1 MRDSVKLQFQE
12 PSFDKKGTRVFGVK
26 IQGKDVIDRLDIFA
40 EAGKNK
46 ALDYTFEDIEVAD
59 SVLVID
65 FVRITD
71 GPVISGIVVE
81 GQGTVKKINC
91 GGEAYKDYISDP
103 EPVLDEKRF
112 MPTDDFYR
120 DWSAHQ
126 FGGECAEEIAVI
138 FTKID
143 GRLPEPARWN
153 AGPGAI
159 GINNRPWSSIEKN
172 YAFVDELATLQP
184 KIKGEGNKERFDYW
198 LNSFRYMKAMA
209 RLGCARG
216 ELDKVIKQ
224 IEAEK
229 DPAAKQTLAKEKALK
244 LRKQLVVL
252 LGEMYG
258 HLLATLT
265 NSSEMGMVANVEQ
278 HSMLQAKLLTSHDE
292 KIEKLLGEPLPADAK
307 PWKDY
312 RGPGRVIV
320 PTARGNLTA
329 GEDLKLKVIILA
341 GQQPQEAVLCW
352 RPMGSGEY
360 KKAALIHI
368 SRGVYSV
375 TVPAEQIKDCDLEY
389 HIKAKFAGGRQVY
402 FPATAPQ
409 INQTVVVW

>member
-1 MRDSVKLQFQE
+1 
-12 PSFDKKGTRVFGVK
+12 
-26 IQGKDVIDRLDIFA
+26 
-40 EAGKNK
+40 
-46 ALDYTFEDIEVAD
+46 
-59 SVLVID
+59 
-65 FVRITD
+65 
-71 GPVISGIVVE
+71 
-81 GQGTVKKINC
+81 
-91 GGEAYKDYISDP
+91 
-103 EPVLDEKRF
+103 
-112 MPTDDFYR
+112 MPADDFYR
-120 DWSAHQ
+120 DWAVHQ
-126 FGGECAEEIAVI
+126 FGRECAGEIAAI

-143 GRLPEPARWN
+143 GRLPEPARWG

-172 YAFVDELATLQP
+172 YSFVDELAALQP

-229 DPAAKQTLAKEKALK
+229 DPAAKQSLTKEKALN

-265 NSSEMGMVANVEQ
+265 NSSEMGMVANIEQ
-278 HSMLQAKLLTSHDE
+278 HSMLQAKLLTAHDE
-292 KIEKLLGEPLPADAK
+292 RIEKLLGEPLPSDTK

-320 PTARGNLTA
+320 PTARGNLMA
-329 GEDLKLKVIILA
+329 GEDLKLKVIILT
-341 GQQPQEAVLCW
+341 GQKPQEAELCW
-352 RPMGSGEY
+352 RPMGGGGY
-360 KKAALIHI
+360 NRIPLTHI
-368 SRGVYSV
+368 ARGVYLV
-375 TVPAEQIKDCDLEY
+375 TIPAEKIKNNDLEY
-389 HIKAKFAGGRQVY
+389 HIKARFAGGRRVY